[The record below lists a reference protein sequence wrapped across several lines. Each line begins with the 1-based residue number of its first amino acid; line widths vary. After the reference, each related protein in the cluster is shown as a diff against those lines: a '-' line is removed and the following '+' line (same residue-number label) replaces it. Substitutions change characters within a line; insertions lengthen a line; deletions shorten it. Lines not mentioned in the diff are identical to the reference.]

1 MSYAKGMGQVDYEE
15 RIDFSKLRKQRVQ
28 KTVDQLKANDLDAVL
43 LWREENVRY
52 LSSLRVQLLQYRGP
66 NYHAVLLT
74 SKGDLVLFVSGGEI
88 ARVKETM
95 PWIENVQP
103 ISMLE
108 ESTQVEYFA
117 SNVLRSAFKDL
128 GLSNGKVGIDAM
140 TFNLLDGYQKN
151 LGGVTIKDGNKPLFD
166 ARVTKTAEEIKLIE
180 QATAL
185 AEVVTQRGMD
195 SIAPGVTEYG
205 VVAEVLHR
213 LFSLG
218 GEFAHVAVPF
228 VASGERMSPPTRF
241 ASDKMIRSGDLV
253 FIDIGA
259 SWNGYFGDL
268 GRTTICGTP
277 SRKQKEIYTAV
288 YEAQMEGIKKM
299 RAGTTNDEV
308 ALAYKGIA
316 AQHGFENNFIYLFI
330 GHGVGV
336 SPNEPPYIGEP
347 IPGAKK
353 VELKP
358 GMVFAMEPLIWV
370 PNTQGGGGVRIED
383 MVLITENGPRVMSR
397 IPYEERLLLN

>member
-1 MSYAKGMGQVDYEE
+1 MGQVDYEE
-15 RIDFSKLRKQRVQ
+15 RIDFSKLRKERVQ
-28 KTVDQLKANDLDAVL
+28 KAVEQLKNNDLDGVL
-43 LWREENVRY
+43 VWREENVRY
-52 LSSLRVQLLQYRGP
+52 LSSLRLQLLQYRGP

-74 SKGDLVLFVSGGEI
+74 SGGDLVLFVSGGEI

-95 PWIENVQP
+95 PWIKNVQP

-108 ESTQVEYFA
+108 EPTQVEYFA
-117 SNVLRSAFKDL
+117 TNVLRNTFKDF
-128 GLSNGKVGIDAM
+128 GLSGGKIGIDAM
-140 TFNLLDGYQKN
+140 TFNLLEGYQKN
-151 LGGVTIKDGNKPLFD
+151 LGGVTIKDGNKPLLD
-166 ARVTKTAEEIKLIE
+166 ARVIKTQEEIKLIE
-180 QATAL
+180 EATAL
-185 AEVVTQRGMD
+185 AEVVTQRGLNA
-195 SIAPGVTEYG
+195 IAPGVTEYG
-205 VVAEVLHR
+205 VVAEVLHK
-213 LFSLG
+213 LFSMG

-268 GRTTICGTP
+268 GRTTICGNP
-277 SRKQKEIYTAV
+277 SRKQKEVYTAV
-288 YEAQMEGIKKM
+288 YDAQMAGLAKM
-299 RAGTTNDEV
+299 RDGVTNDEV
-308 ALAYKGIA
+308 ARVYKDKA

-347 IPGAKK
+347 IPGAKR
-353 VELKP
+353 VTLKS

-370 PNTQGGGGVRIED
+370 PNTVGGGGVRIED
-383 MVLITENGPRVMSR
+383 MVLVTEGGPRIISR
-397 IPYEERLLLN
+397 IPYEERLLIK